1 MATTYNNKYVMTTST
16 LTDNEKT
23 VVRNNLDIPKN
34 LMYFYLVKG
43 LRSRSRLR
51 CNSLFNYK
59 FEDVYTEIGDYPIF
73 GRCTTVSSDTTFG
86 VSVSTS
92 NNQAQLYQIDDSG
105 TITLHE
111 ENYGTISKTA
121 IK

>member
-1 MATTYNNKYVMTTST
+1 MATTHNNKYVMTTST

-23 VVRNNLDIPKN
+23 VVRNNIDLPKN
-34 LMYFYLVKG
+34 LMYFYCVRG
-43 LRSRSRLR
+43 LRLR

-59 FEDVYTEIGDYPIF
+59 FEDVHTEVGDYPIF
-73 GRCTTVSSDTTFG
+73 GRCTTGSSDTTFG

-105 TITLHE
+105 TITLRE
-111 ENYGTISKTA
+111 ESYGTISKTA